1 MLPFFFNCSC
11 CCNLQISQS
20 WIPNRCYWGHFQ
32 KWLKFAKSRHSL
44 LPWLPLLLSLPPF
57 SPPPPPRINSLATG
71 DELWDR
77 KTLIIHLINF
87 DHWSMI
93 TDILFINTSNFQST
107 ATNSI
112 DCIDSR
118 RHPQLIVRCIC
129 PPNLF
134 LVFSNYLPYCD
145 QIYNPL
151 IMDRT
156 RLANPQLFLP
166 SQSNEVAILISYH
179 HIC

>member
-1 MLPFFFNCSC
+1 MPKVDTVC
-11 CCNLQISQS
+11 CHDFL
-20 WIPNRCYWGHFQ
+20 YYFHT
-32 KWLKFAKSRHSL
+32 
-44 LPWLPLLLSLPPF
+44 LPPF
-57 SPPPPPRINSLATG
+57 LQSPPPRINSLATG

-93 TDILFINTSNFQST
+93 TDILFINTSNFQSS

-118 RHPQLIVRCIC
+118 RQPQLIVRCIC

-151 IMDRT
+151 IMDKT
-156 RLANPQLFLP
+156 RLTIHSCFFLHNQMMLP
-166 SQSNEVAILISYH
+166 F
-179 HIC
+179 